1 MNLRKFWGMIL
12 LLLGGCSAQTY
23 HMGLIIPEN
32 TPLKE
37 QDIDRGTIA
46 HNITGKDTHEIIL
59 FFPSGHPNF
68 QNAVNQALVKGRGDL
83 IINAEVSYIYHW
95 FILGGYEQ
103 IKITGD
109 VVRLPQ

>member
-1 MNLRKFWGMIL
+1 MRKFLGMIL
-12 LLLGGCSAQTY
+12 LLLSGCSAQTY

-37 QDIDRGTIA
+37 QDINHSTIA
-46 HNITGKDTHEIIL
+46 RSITGIDTHEIIL

-83 IINAEVSYIYHW
+83 IINAEVSYICHW
-95 FILGGYEQ
+95 FVLGGYER
-103 IKITGD
+103 IKISGD
-109 VVRLPQ
+109 VVRLPR